1 MRYRHFSEGSPGE
14 PPRVY
19 DQPMNP
25 AKIHMTDRNEA
36 EVSTSI
42 DSVAHLDNDARAAPR
57 RQPGSI
63 EWNEVSRSRRL
74 GELFV

>member
-14 PPRVY
+14 SPRVY
-19 DQPMNP
+19 DHPMNP
-25 AKIHMTDRNEA
+25 AEIHMTDRKEA
-36 EVSTSI
+36 EVSTTI
-42 DSVAHLDNDARAAPR
+42 DSVAHLGNDARAAPR

-74 GELFV
+74 GQLFV